1 MELGMLWFDGD
12 TQRPLQERLE
22 RAARYYSQKYG
33 RRANT
38 CYLHPSTIEP
48 SGNRSDRKSGR
59 RVELVAGMVVRSSRT
74 VLPNHFWLG
83 VEESEGPIPLPASL
97 GALERQRQAVP
108 R

>member
-38 CYLHPSTIEP
+38 CYAHPNTID
-48 SGNRSDRKSGR
+48 SVGNRSGRKGVKR
-59 RVELVAGMVVRSSRT
+59 EELVAGMVVRPSRT

-83 VEESEGPIPLPASL
+83 VEEPIGPIPLPASL
-97 GALERQRQAVP
+97 GARERQRQVVHS
-108 R
+108 

>member
-38 CYLHPSTIEP
+38 CYAHPSTLDP
-48 SGNRSDRKSGR
+48 SSNGSGR
-59 RVELVAGMVVRSSRT
+59 KGRRHEELVAGMVVRSSRT

-83 VEESEGPIPLPASL
+83 VEEPVGPIPLPASL
-97 GALERQRQAVP
+97 RGVERQREVVHS
-108 R
+108 